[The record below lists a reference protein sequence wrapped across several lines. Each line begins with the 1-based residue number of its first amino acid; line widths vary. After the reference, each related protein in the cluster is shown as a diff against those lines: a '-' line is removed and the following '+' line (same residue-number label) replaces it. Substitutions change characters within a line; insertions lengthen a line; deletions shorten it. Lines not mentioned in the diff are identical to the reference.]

1 MNLCVAAIFICMLTD
16 NYSIIKIQKK
26 TNVYID
32 GQIRYNLIF
41 VYMLMYRG
49 CKNEAPVDSLLT
61 R

>member
-1 MNLCVAAIFICMLTD
+1 MNLCVAAIFICTLTD

-41 VYMLMYRG
+41 VYMLMQG
-49 CKNEAPVDSLLT
+49 L
-61 R
+61 